1 MNKILKYKI
10 MILIILVQNQELF
23 LILQKKILDK
33 NLKQDYYKV
42 VIYFK

>member
-1 MNKILKYKI
+1 

>member
-10 MILIILVQNQELF
+10 VILIILVQNQELF

-33 NLKQDYYKV
+33 NLKQDYYKA